1 MRRENN
7 NPKVLEQHFVDLVGE
22 WGADAAQKALDK
34 AIVAVRGGTPAK
46 VTKASFP
53 GLFHGARIQR
63 GDTVYGIMVYPG
75 EGEDGGS
82 IGDFWRNG
90 DLLARTVF
98 ACGLWRAKEMTFA
111 MAKKFDH
118 MVRRRHDRKANKR
131 ALRTKED
138 A

>member
-34 AIVAVRGGTPAK
+34 AIVAVRGGKTAK
-46 VTKASFP
+46 VTKAAVT
-53 GLFHGARIQR
+53 GVFHGARIQR
-63 GDTVYGIMVYPG
+63 GDTVYGIVVHPG
-75 EGEDGGS
+75 EGADGGS
-82 IGDFWRNG
+82 IGELWRNG
-90 DLLARTVF
+90 ELLARAVF
-98 ACGLWRAKEMTFA
+98 TCGLWRAKEMMFA
-111 MAKKFDH
+111 MSKKFDH

-131 ALRTKED
+131 ALMAKEN